1 MRSRNVR
8 RTLLVLMLCSVFVA
22 SSAGAKAPKAPDVDT
37 QIEFGVKMAKR
48 GLWNE
53 ALFRFRQASHLRV
66 DDPKILNNV
75 AVAYEATG
83 QYDAALETYQRALK
97 VSPGNRDLRANYSR
111 FVEFYQSFKPDKS
124 AEDLAA
130 EQAEQA
136 KQAEQAEEAEPGD
149 VEETGGSDES
159 DDG

>member
-37 QIEFGVKMAKR
+37 QIDFGVKMAKR

-83 QYDAALETYQRALK
+83 QYDAALETYQKALQWD
-97 VSPGNRDLRANYSR
+97 PEN
-111 FVEFYQSFKPDKS
+111 EMC
-124 AEDLAA
+124 LAGLA
-130 EQAEQA
+130 QLGTD
-136 KQAEQAEEAEPGD
+136 EPGAKS
-149 VEETGGSDES
+149 GGLNRFL
-159 DDG
+159 GRR

>member
-1 MRSRNVR
+1 MRSQNVR
-8 RTLLVLMLCSVFVA
+8 RTLLALMLCSVFVA
-22 SSAGAKAPKAPDVDT
+22 SSAGAKAPKAPGVDS
-37 QIEFGVKMAKR
+37 QIDFGVKMAKR

-83 QYDAALETYQRALK
+83 QYDAALETYQKALK

-130 EQAEQA
+130 EQAE
-136 KQAEQAEEAEPGD
+136 EAEEAEPGD

-159 DDG
+159 EDG